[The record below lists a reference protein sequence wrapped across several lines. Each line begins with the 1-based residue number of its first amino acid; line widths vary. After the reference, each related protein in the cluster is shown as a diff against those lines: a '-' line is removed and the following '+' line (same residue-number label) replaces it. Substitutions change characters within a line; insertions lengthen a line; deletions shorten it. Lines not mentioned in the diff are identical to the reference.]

1 MRVWLVA
8 LVVSLALAGCGDKK
22 DTGIDGTEYETPAK
36 EGNVYVITLTSDNA
50 FDPTSAKVPAGSFI
64 EWRIENSGCTL
75 KSADG
80 SIDAS
85 DHATVDGNRYNNGNL
100 PKGAAW
106 RWDSTGH
113 SGEIEYRCSGKDI
126 HGVLKLTG
134 S

>member
-22 DTGIDGTEYETPAK
+22 DTGIDGTEYETPPK
-36 EGNVYVITLTSDNA
+36 EGNVFIITLADDNA
-50 FDPTSAKVPAGSFI
+50 FDPKSAKVPAGSII

-75 KSADG
+75 KSEG
-80 SIDAS
+80 SEIDAS
-85 DHATVDGNRYNNGNL
+85 RSPTTDGSRYNNGNL

-113 SGEIEYRCSGKDI
+113 EGEIEYRCSGKDI
-126 HGVLKLTG
+126 RGILKLTAA
-134 S
+134 